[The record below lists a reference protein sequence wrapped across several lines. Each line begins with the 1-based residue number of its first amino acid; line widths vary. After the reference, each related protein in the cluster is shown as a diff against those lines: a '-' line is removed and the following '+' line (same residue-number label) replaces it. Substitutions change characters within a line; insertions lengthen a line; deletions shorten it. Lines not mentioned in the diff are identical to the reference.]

1 MLTDISFTEPIHA
14 KTALPNHI
22 ADVRVVHRWI
32 RERLRNDAW
41 PDDWPRLTAWDK
53 FPYEKPTAKKLQRW
67 CDRFLDTKQWK
78 QLQAV
83 IRSARRNPSR
93 YRTVRLSRNAHEIL
107 ERLAMRDKLTL
118 SEVIERYLSRVAHAS
133 AQALQIAEQP
143 SSHITSP
150 QAYIQANPPA
160 TIKEAQSEID

>member
-1 MLTDISFTEPIHA
+1 MPRPRYRI
-14 KTALPNHI
+14 TA

-32 RERLRNDAW
+32 RERLRNDTW
-41 PDDWPRLTAWDK
+41 PEDWPRFTAWDK

-67 CDRFLDTKQWK
+67 CDRFLDAKQWE

-83 IRSARRNPSR
+83 IRASRRDYSR
-93 YRTVRLSRNAHEIL
+93 YRTVRLSRSAHEIL
-107 ERLAMRDKLTL
+107 RTLAIRDKITL
-118 SEVIERYLSRVAHAS
+118 SEVIELYLSSVAHAP
-133 AQALQIAEQP
+133 APTQAVQIAKQP

-150 QAYIQANPPA
+150 QAYTQANPPA